1 MKIINIIGSPR
12 KKGTS
17 ARIAQSFVETSQ
29 ENGAS
34 IKSYYLNG
42 LNYRG
47 CQGCEACHSKLDKCV
62 LKDDLEEVLDAMRE
76 ADIIVFS
83 SPVYY
88 GDTTGQFKSF
98 LDRTWSHVEVNYEN
112 ENPYT
117 SRLPEGKKAV
127 LILSQGDVEEKHLD
141 IVERF
146 QFFMNLYGLEL
157 HVIRATG
164 LITGAANADVTAYEE
179 EANMLANQLTQELV
193 S

>member
-17 ARIAQSFVETSQ
+17 ARIAKSFVETSE

-34 IKSYYLNG
+34 VKSYYLNG

-62 LKDDLEEVLDAMRE
+62 LKDDAEEILDAMRE
-76 ADIIVFS
+76 ADVIVFS

-98 LDRTWSHVEVNYEN
+98 LDRTWSHVDVNYEN

-117 SRLPEGKKAV
+117 SRIPKGKHAV
-127 LILSQGDVEEKHLD
+127 VILSQGNTKDGHLD
-141 IVERF
+141 LVERF
-146 QFFMNLYGLEL
+146 QMFMDIYGLQL

-164 LITGAANADVTAYEE
+164 LNGQVNQDVTAYQE
-179 EANMLANQLTQELV
+179 EANALAKELTKELA